1 MTRPRQKPSSH
12 DQIMARIA
20 ARISSAYLTPIDPE
34 APNLLRMLADIFR
47 QRAQAGWTTRLS
59 PETTM
64 LVAEALEAYTP
75 KPPPPPPSRS
85 PDHYFHIDLYASGS
99 TIYRLGHDG
108 EVREIAAWAQSTTVA
123 RSAFDKLVE
132 QYPRDRFIQKR
143 KSWVEAP

>member
-108 EVREIAAWAQSTTVA
+108 EVREVAAWAQSTTVA
-123 RSAFDKLVE
+123 RSAFAKLAE
-132 QYPRDRFIQKR
+132 QYPRDRCIQKR
-143 KSWVEAP
+143 KSGVAAP